1 MAKKMRITGFAQK
14 QLLLVFAP
22 EEQNVYSTSATRF
35 SAPLG
40 AGCKLGQQNTSR
52 SDGARDAYRS
62 RAINIVLLRSISEE
76 SRQPRLFFVRSQH
89 DA

>member
-1 MAKKMRITGFAQK
+1 VAKKMRMTGFAQK

-40 AGCKLGQQNTSR
+40 GGM
-52 SDGARDAYRS
+52 
-62 RAINIVLLRSISEE
+62 
-76 SRQPRLFFVRSQH
+76 
-89 DA
+89 